1 MCGSY
6 SKDFR
11 RDAWKDATRETETRQ
26 ERRVE
31 AKDFKF
37 WSFPWRRREFTV
49 QEPEKAPDR
58 TGEKV

>member
-6 SKDFR
+6 SRESR
-11 RDAWKDATRETETRQ
+11 RGARKDAARADDRRQ
-26 ERRVE
+26 EHRAE

-37 WSFPWRRREFTV
+37 WAFPWRRREFTV
-49 QEPEKAPDR
+49 QEPEKAPGR